1 VYICTLPGKFLWNNL
16 LIIGMDRN
24 SIIGFALL
32 AVLFFGYF
40 YYSKQGQL
48 TAERER
54 QHIQDSLNKLKP
66 KIDTTLKMQAG
77 ADSLAAKKD
86 SSLAGLKQDSTGK
99 EQLVTVENKVF
110 KITFSNKGG
119 QPQKIEL
126 KDFKTFDGKPLILQD
141 GSFNNISY
149 AINTGNNQTAQ
160 TSDLLFT
167 PLPVQTQSDSSKVIA
182 FTLQT
187 NNGESIEHEYIIKP
201 DDYMI
206 AFNIK
211 LNGANKLVTQNTLNL
226 LWQARAVKMEKDIE
240 WETQQ
245 SHVSFVENGD
255 YDFEHV
261 VKGKDDDKKFVRP
274 VDWLALNQQFFA
286 AAIVA
291 KNKFSSGEVTW
302 QSPADTSLHIIAKAT
317 ANLKLSV
324 PAGNDAVVPLE
335 LFYGPSDY
343 KILKSYGNQMYNM
356 VPLGSGIL
364 AFVKYINRGFIM
376 PVFNFLSGKIASYGL
391 VIALLTIIIRLLISP
406 LTYQSYLS
414 GAKMKLLKPEL
425 EVLKT
430 KFKDDK
436 QAFGME
442 QMKLYK
448 RAGVN
453 PLGGCIPALFQVP
466 IFFALYDFFNSNIA
480 LRHQSFLWAKDLSTY
495 DSIYHIPFNIPFYG
509 DHVSLFTITAAI
521 TSMLISVY
529 GMSNMQDNSNP
540 VMKYLPYIFPVI
552 LIGVFNRM
560 PAALTWYY
568 TVSNTITLLIQFVIQ
583 KYIIDH
589 DKIMAKLQ
597 ENKKKPVAQSK
608 WQERIT
614 AMQDSN
620 TKLKTM
626 KEKSDAL
633 KKKR

>member
-1 VYICTLPGKFLWNNL
+1 M
-16 LIIGMDRN
+16 GMDRN
-24 SIIGFALL
+24 TVMGFVLL

-40 YYSKQGQL
+40 YYTKQGQL
-48 TAERER
+48 TAEKQQ

-66 KIDTTLKMQAG
+66 KVDTTLKMHAT
-77 ADSLAAKKD
+77 DSLAAKTD
-86 SSLAGLKQDSTGK
+86 SSLAGIKQDSTGK
-99 EQLVTVENKVF
+99 EQLITVENKVL

-119 QPQKIEL
+119 EPQQILL
-126 KDFKTFDGKPLILQD
+126 KNFKTFNGQPLILQN

-149 AINTGNNQTAQ
+149 AINTGNNRTAQ

-167 PLPVQTQSDSSKVIA
+167 PSAVQTTSDGSQVIS

-187 NNGESIEHEYIIKP
+187 SNGESVQHQYIIRP
-201 DDYMI
+201 DDYMLD
-206 AFNIK
+206 FNIK
-211 LNGANKLVTQNTLNL
+211 LNGANQLVTANTINL
-226 LWQARAVKMEKDIE
+226 LWQAKAVKQEKDLE

-245 SHVSFVENGD
+245 SHISFVENGD
-255 YDFEHV
+255 YDFEHI
-261 VKGKDDDKKFVRP
+261 VKGKQDDKKFVKP
-274 VDWLALNQQFFA
+274 VEWLAVNQQFFA

-291 KNKFSSGEVTW
+291 KNKFNSGEITW
-302 QSPADTSLHIIAKAT
+302 ESPNDTSLHTIVKAT
-317 ANLKLSV
+317 ANLKLDV
-324 PAGNDAVVPLE
+324 PAGNDVVVPLQ
-335 LFYGPSDY
+335 LFYGPGDY

-376 PVFNFLSGKIASYGL
+376 PVFNFLSSKIASYGL
-391 VIALLTIIIRLLISP
+391 VIALMTIIIRLLISP

-425 EVLKT
+425 ETIKA

-448 RAGVN
+448 SAGVN

-480 LRHQSFLWAKDLSTY
+480 LRQQSFWWAKDLSTY
-495 DSIYHIPFNIPFYG
+495 DSIYHLPFNIPFYG

-540 VMKYLPYIFPVI
+540 VMKYLPFIFPVV

-589 DKIMAKLQ
+589 DKIMAQLQ
-597 ENKKKPVAQSK
+597 ENKKKPVTQNK
-608 WQERIT
+608 WQERVA
-614 AMQDSN
+614 AMQESN
-620 TKLKTM
+620 TKLKSM

>member
-1 VYICTLPGKFLWNNL
+1 
-16 LIIGMDRN
+16 MDRN
-24 SIIGFALL
+24 TVIGFVLL
-32 AVLFFGYF
+32 ALLFFGYF

-48 TAERER
+48 EAEKEK
-54 QHIQDSLNKLKP
+54 QHIQDSLNRLKP
-66 KIDTTLKMQAG
+66 KVDTVKLKA
-77 ADSLAAKKD
+77 ASDSLAKKD
-86 SSLAGLKQDSTGK
+86 SSLAGLKQDSTAK
-99 EQLVTVENKVF
+99 EQLLTVETKLF

-119 QPQKIEL
+119 QPKTIQL
-126 KDFKTFDGKPLILQD
+126 KNFKTFNDQPLILQD
-141 GSFNNISY
+141 GNFNNISY

-160 TSDLLFT
+160 TGDLLFN
-167 PLPVQTQSDSSKVIA
+167 PLPVQTAQDGSQVVSFRLA
-182 FTLQT
+182 T
-187 NNGESIEHEYIIKP
+187 NNAESIEHQFIIKP

-206 AFNIK
+206 GFNIK
-211 LNGANKLVTQNTLNL
+211 LNGADRLFTQNTINL
-226 LWQARAVKMEKDIE
+226 LWQAKAAQKEKDIE

-245 SHVSFVENGD
+245 SHISFVEHGD

-261 VKGKDDDKKFVRP
+261 VKGKDDNKKFTEP
-274 VDWLALNQQFFA
+274 VEWLALNQQFFA

-291 KNKFSSGEVTW
+291 KNKFTSGEVNWT
-302 QSPADTSLHIIAKAT
+302 SPSDTSLHIIAKAT

-324 PAGNDAVVPLE
+324 PPGNDAVIPLE

-376 PVFNFLSGKIASYGL
+376 PVFNFLSSKIASYGL

-425 EVLKT
+425 EVLKS

-448 RAGVN
+448 SAGVN

-480 LRHQSFLWAKDLSTY
+480 LRQQSFWWAKDLSTY

-540 VMKYLPYIFPVI
+540 VMKYLPYIFPIV

-608 WQERIT
+608 WQEKVA
-614 AMQDSN
+614 AMQESN
-620 TKLKTM
+620 AKLKSM

-633 KKKR
+633 KKKK

>member
-1 VYICTLPGKFLWNNL
+1 
-16 LIIGMDRN
+16 MDRN
-24 SIIGFALL
+24 TVMGFVLL
-32 AVLFFGYF
+32 ALLFFGYF
-40 YYSKQGQL
+40 YYTKQGQL
-48 TAERER
+48 TAERQQ

-66 KIDTTLKMQAG
+66 KVDTTLRMQAS
-77 ADSLAAKKD
+77 DSIAAKRD
-86 SSLAGLKQDSTGK
+86 SSIAGIKQDSTGK
-99 EQLVTVENKVF
+99 EQLVTVENKVL

-119 QPQKIEL
+119 QPKEILL
-126 KDFKTFDGKPLILQD
+126 KDFKTFNGKPLILEN

-149 AINTGNNQTAQ
+149 AINTGNNRTAQ

-167 PLPVQTQSDSSKVIA
+167 PSAVQTGADGSQVIT

-187 NNGESIEHEYIIKP
+187 SNGESVQHEYIVKP
-201 DDYMI
+201 DDYMLG
-206 AFNIK
+206 FNIK
-211 LNGANKLVTQNTLNL
+211 LNGANQLVTANSINL
-226 LWQARAVKMEKDIE
+226 LWQAKALKQEKDID

-245 SHVSFVENGD
+245 SHISFVENGD
-255 YDFEHV
+255 FDFEHI
-261 VKGKDDDKKFVRP
+261 VKGKQDDKKFVKP
-274 VDWLALNQQFFA
+274 VDWLAVNQQFFA
-286 AAIVA
+286 SAIVA
-291 KNKFSSGEVTW
+291 KNKFNSGEVTW
-302 QSPADTSLHIIAKAT
+302 ESPGDTSLHTIVKAT
-317 ANLKLSV
+317 ANLKLDV
-324 PAGNDAVVPLE
+324 PAGNDAVIALQ

-376 PVFNFLSGKIASYGL
+376 PVFNFLSSKIASYGL

-414 GAKMKLLKPEL
+414 GAKMKLLKPEI
-425 EVLKT
+425 EQLKT
-430 KFKDDK
+430 KFGDDK

-442 QMKLYK
+442 QMKLFK
-448 RAGVN
+448 SAGVN

-480 LRHQSFLWAKDLSTY
+480 LRQQSFWWAKDLSTY

-509 DHVSLFTITAAI
+509 DHVSLFTITAAV

-540 VMKYLPYIFPVI
+540 VMKYLPFIFPIV

-568 TVSNTITLLIQFVIQ
+568 TVSNSITLLIQLVIQ

-597 ENKKKPVAQSK
+597 ENKKKPVAQNK
-608 WQERIT
+608 WQERVA

-620 TKLKTM
+620 SKLKAM

>member
-1 VYICTLPGKFLWNNL
+1 
-16 LIIGMDRN
+16 MDRN
-24 SIIGFALL
+24 SIIGFVLL
-32 AVLFFGYF
+32 ALLFFGYF
-40 YYSKQGQL
+40 YYSREGQMA
-48 TAERER
+48 AEQQK
-54 QHIQDSLNKLKP
+54 QHIQDSLDKLKP
-66 KIDTTLKMQAG
+66 KVDTTAKLKAYN
-77 ADSLAAKKD
+77 DSVIAKKD
-86 SSLAGLKQDSTGK
+86 TLATAFKQDTTAK
-99 EQLVTVENKVF
+99 EQLVTVENKLL
-110 KITFSNKGG
+110 KITFSSKGG
-119 QPQKIEL
+119 QPKEIVI
-126 KDFKTFDGKPLILQD
+126 KNFKTFDGKPLVLQD
-141 GSFNNISY
+141 GSYNNISY
-149 AINTGNNQTAQ
+149 PIHTGNNQIFQ

-167 PLPVQTQSDSSKVIA
+167 PSAIQVNSDSSQVIT
-182 FTLQT
+182 FGLRT
-187 NNGESIEHEYIIKP
+187 NSGESIEHQYIIKP

-206 AFNIK
+206 GFNIK
-211 LNGANKLVTQNTLNL
+211 LNGVSRLEPQNTLDL
-226 LWQARAVKMEKDIE
+226 LWEVKATQKEKDIN

-245 SHVSFVENGD
+245 SHISFEENGE
-255 YDFEHV
+255 YDFEHI
-261 VKGKDDDKKFVRP
+261 VKGKDDDKKFDHP
-274 VDWLALNQQFFA
+274 VDWVALNQQFFA

-291 KNKFSSGEVTW
+291 KNKFNSGEIKW
-302 QSPADTSLHIIAKAT
+302 EAPDDTSLHIIAKAT
-317 ANLKLSV
+317 ATLKLDI
-324 PAGNDAVVPLE
+324 PAGNDAVIPFQ
-335 LFYGPSDY
+335 LFYGPSNY

-376 PVFNFLSGKIASYGL
+376 PVFDFLSSKIASYGL

-425 EVLKT
+425 ETLKA

-448 RAGVN
+448 SAGVN

-480 LRHQSFLWAKDLSTY
+480 LRQQSFLWAKDLSTY

-540 VMKYLPYIFPVI
+540 VMKYLPFIFPVV

-560 PAALTWYY
+560 PAALTLYY
-568 TVSNTITLLIQFVIQ
+568 TVSNTITLIIQLVIQ

-597 ENKKKPVAQSK
+597 ENKKKPVAKTK
-608 WQERIT
+608 WQEKVT
-614 AMQDSN
+614 AMQESN
-620 TKLKTM
+620 AKLKSM
-626 KEKSDAL
+626 KEKNDAAI
-633 KKKR
+633 KKKK

>member
-1 VYICTLPGKFLWNNL
+1 
-16 LIIGMDRN
+16 MDRN

-48 TAERER
+48 TAEREK

-66 KIDTTLKMQAG
+66 KIDTTATLQKAT
-77 ADSLAAKKD
+77 DSLSVKKD
-86 SSLAGLKQDSTGK
+86 SSLSGLKQDSTGK
-99 EQLVTVENKVF
+99 EQFVTVENKVF

-167 PLPVQTQSDSSKVIA
+167 PLPVQTQSDSSKVIG

-187 NNGESIEHEYIIKP
+187 NSGESIEHQYVIKP

-211 LNGANKLVTQNTLNL
+211 LNGSNKLLTQNALNL
-226 LWQARAVKMEKDIE
+226 LWQAKAVKMEKDIE

-245 SHVSFVENGD
+245 SHISFVENGD

-291 KNKFSSGEVTW
+291 KNKFASGEVTW
-302 QSPADTSLHIIAKAT
+302 QSPNDTSLHIIAKAT
-317 ANLKLSV
+317 ANLKLDV
-324 PAGNDAVVPLE
+324 TPGNDAVVPLE

-376 PVFNFLSGKIASYGL
+376 PVFNFLSSKIASYGL

-448 RAGVN
+448 SAGVN

-480 LRHQSFLWAKDLSTY
+480 LRHQSFWWAKDLSTY
-495 DSIYHIPFNIPFYG
+495 DSIYHLPFNIPFYG

-540 VMKYLPYIFPVI
+540 VMKYLPFIFPVI

-568 TVSNTITLLIQFVIQ
+568 TVSNTITLLIQLVIQ

-597 ENKKKPVAQSK
+597 ENKKKPVTQNK

-614 AMQDSN
+614 AMQESN

>member
-1 VYICTLPGKFLWNNL
+1 
-16 LIIGMDRN
+16 MDRN

-66 KIDTTLKMQAG
+66 KIDTTLKMQSA

-86 SSLAGLKQDSTGK
+86 SSLSGLKQDSTGK

-110 KITFSNKGG
+110 KIIFSNKGG
-119 QPQKIEL
+119 QPKEIVL

-167 PLPVQTQSDSSKVIA
+167 PLPVQTETDSSKVIG

-187 NNGESIEHEYIIKP
+187 NNGESIEHQYIISP

-226 LWQARAVKMEKDIE
+226 LWQAKAVKMEKDIE

-245 SHVSFVENGD
+245 SHISFVENGD

-274 VDWLALNQQFFA
+274 VDWLAVNQQFFA

-291 KNKFSSGEVTW
+291 KNKFTSGEVTW
-302 QSPADTSLHIIAKAT
+302 QSPGDTSLHIIAKAT
-317 ANLKLSV
+317 ANLKLNV

-425 EVLKT
+425 EVLKN

-442 QMKLYK
+442 QMKLY
-448 RAGVN
+448 RSAGVN

-540 VMKYLPYIFPVI
+540 VMKYLPYIFPII

-597 ENKKKPVAQSK
+597 ENKKKPAAQSK

-614 AMQDSN
+614 AMQESN
-620 TKLKTM
+620 AKLKTM
-626 KEKSDAL
+626 KEKSDSL

>member
-1 VYICTLPGKFLWNNL
+1 M
-16 LIIGMDRN
+16 GMDRN
-24 SIIGFALL
+24 TVIGFVLL
-32 AVLFFGYF
+32 ALLFFGYF
-40 YYSKQGQL
+40 YYTRQGQL
-48 TAERER
+48 SAEKQK
-54 QHIQDSLNKLKP
+54 QHIQDSLNRLKP
-66 KIDTTLKMQAG
+66 KIDTALKATG
-77 ADSLAAKKD
+77 IKDSLIAKKD
-86 SSLAGLKQDSTGK
+86 SAFAGIKQDTSGK
-99 EQLVTVENKVF
+99 EQLITVENKLL

-119 QPQKIEL
+119 QPKEIEI
-126 KDFKTFDGKPLILQD
+126 KHFKTYNGKPLLLQD

-160 TSDLLFT
+160 TADLLFT
-167 PLPVQTQSDSSKVIA
+167 PSAVQTTPDSSQIVS
-182 FTLQT
+182 FHLRT
-187 NNGESIEHEYIIKP
+187 NNGESIEHQYILKP

-206 AFNIK
+206 GFNIK
-211 LNGANKLVTQNTLNL
+211 LNGANKLITQNTINL
-226 LWQARAVKMEKDIE
+226 LWKIKAVQLEKDLG

-245 SHVSFVENGD
+245 SHISFVENGD
-255 YDFEHV
+255 YDFEHISE
-261 VKGKDDDKKFVRP
+261 GRSDDKKFDAP
-274 VDWLALNQQFFA
+274 VQWLALNQQFFA
-286 AAIVA
+286 SAIVA
-291 KNKFSSGEVTW
+291 KNNFANGEVKW
-302 QSPADTSLHIIAKAT
+302 DSPKDTSLHIIAEAT
-317 ANLKLSV
+317 ANLRLDV
-324 PAGNDAVVPLE
+324 PQGNEAVLPLQ
-335 LFYGPSDY
+335 LFYGPTDY

-376 PVFNFLSGKIASYGL
+376 PVFNFLSSKIASYGL

-425 EVLKT
+425 EVLKV

-448 RAGVN
+448 SAGVN

-480 LRHQSFLWAKDLSTY
+480 LRQQSFWWAKDLSTY
-495 DSIYHIPFNIPFYG
+495 DSIYNIPFNIPFYG
-509 DHVSLFTITAAI
+509 NHVSLFTITAAI
-521 TSMLISVY
+521 TSMLISIY

-540 VMKYLPYIFPVI
+540 VMKYLPYIFPVF
-552 LIGVFNRM
+552 LIGIFNRM

-568 TVSNTITLLIQFVIQ
+568 TVSNIITLLIQLVIQ

-597 ENKKKPVAQSK
+597 ENKKKPKSQSK

-614 AMQDSN
+614 AMQESN
-620 TKLKTM
+620 AKLKTM

-633 KKKR
+633 KKKK

>member
-1 VYICTLPGKFLWNNL
+1 M
-16 LIIGMDRN
+16 GMDRN
-24 SIIGFALL
+24 TVIGFVLL
-32 AVLFFGYF
+32 ALLFFGYF
-40 YYSKQGQL
+40 YYTKQGQL
-48 TAERER
+48 AAERQQ

-66 KIDTTLKMQAG
+66 KVDTTLKMHA

-86 SSLAGLKQDSTGK
+86 SSLAGIKQDTTGK
-99 EQLVTVENKVF
+99 EQLITVENKVL

-119 QPQKIEL
+119 QPKEILL
-126 KDFKTFDGKPLILQD
+126 KNFKTFNGQPLILQN

-149 AINTGNNQTAQ
+149 AINTGNNRTAQ

-167 PLPVQTQSDSSKVIA
+167 PSDVQTTSDGSQVIS

-187 NNGESIEHEYIIKP
+187 NNGESVQHEYIIKP
-201 DDYMI
+201 DDYMLG
-206 AFNIK
+206 FNIK
-211 LNGANKLVTQNTLNL
+211 LNGANQLVTANTINL
-226 LWQARAVKMEKDIE
+226 LWQAKAEKQEKDLE

-245 SHVSFVENGD
+245 SHISFVENGD
-255 YDFEHV
+255 YDFEHI
-261 VKGKDDDKKFVRP
+261 VKGKQDDKKFVKP
-274 VDWLALNQQFFA
+274 VDWLAVNQQFFA

-291 KNKFSSGEVTW
+291 KNKFNSGEVTW
-302 QSPADTSLHIIAKAT
+302 ESPNDTSLHTIVKAT
-317 ANLKLSV
+317 ANLKLDV

-335 LFYGPSDY
+335 LFYGPSNY

-376 PVFNFLSGKIASYGL
+376 PVFNFLSSKIASYGL

-414 GAKMKLLKPEL
+414 GAKMKLLKPEI
-425 EVLKT
+425 EELKK
-430 KFKDDK
+430 KFADDK

-442 QMKLYK
+442 QMKLFK
-448 RAGVN
+448 SAGVN

-480 LRHQSFLWAKDLSTY
+480 LRQQSFWWAKDLSTY
-495 DSIYHIPFNIPFYG
+495 DSIYHLPFNIPFYG
-509 DHVSLFTITAAI
+509 DHVSLFTITAAV

-540 VMKYLPYIFPVI
+540 VMKYLPFIFPIV

-589 DKIMAKLQ
+589 DKIMAQLQ
-597 ENKKKPVAQSK
+597 ENKKKPVSQNK
-608 WQERIT
+608 WQERVA
-614 AMQDSN
+614 AMQESN
-620 TKLKTM
+620 AKLKSM

>member
-1 VYICTLPGKFLWNNL
+1 
-16 LIIGMDRN
+16 MDRN
-24 SIIGFALL
+24 SVIGFALL
-32 AVLFFGYF
+32 ALLFIGYF
-40 YYSKQGQL
+40 YYSKEGQMA
-48 TAERER
+48 AEQQR
-54 QHIQDSLNKLKP
+54 QHIQDSLDKLKP
-66 KIDTTLKMQAG
+66 KLDTTAKLQAYK
-77 ADSLAAKKD
+77 DSVIAKKD
-86 SSLAGLKQDSTGK
+86 TLASAFKQDTTAK
-99 EQLVTVENKVF
+99 EQLITVENKLL

-119 QPQKIEL
+119 QPKEIL
-126 KDFKTFDGKPLILQD
+126 IKNFKTFDGSPLILQD

-149 AINTGNNQTAQ
+149 PVHTGNNQIFQ

-167 PLPVQTQSDSSKVIA
+167 PSAIQLNSDSSQVIT

-187 NNGESIEHEYIIKP
+187 NSGESIQHQYIFKP

-206 AFNIK
+206 GFNIK
-211 LNGANKLVTQNTLNL
+211 LNGANQLEPQNTIDL
-226 LWQARAVKMEKDIE
+226 LWQAKAIQKEKDIN

-245 SHVSFVENGD
+245 SHISFVENGD
-255 YDFEHV
+255 YDFEHI
-261 VKGKDDDKKFVRP
+261 VKGKDDNKKFGQP

-291 KNKFSSGEVTW
+291 KNKFNSGEIKW
-302 QSPADTSLHIIAKAT
+302 QSPEDTSLHTIATAT
-317 ANLKLSV
+317 ANLKLTI

-335 LFYGPSDY
+335 LFYGPSNY

-376 PVFNFLSGKIASYGL
+376 PVFDFLSSKIASYGL

-425 EVLKT
+425 ETLKG

-448 RAGVN
+448 SAGVN

-480 LRHQSFLWAKDLSTY
+480 LRQQSFLWAKDLSTY
-495 DSIYHIPFNIPFYG
+495 DSIYHIPFNVPFYG
-509 DHVSLFTITAAI
+509 DHISLFTITAAI

-540 VMKYLPYIFPVI
+540 VMKYLPYIFPIV

-568 TVSNTITLLIQFVIQ
+568 TVSNTITLIIQLVIQ

-597 ENKKKPVAQSK
+597 ENKKKPVAKSK
-608 WQERIT
+608 WSEKVA
-614 AMQDSN
+614 AMQESN
-620 TKLKTM
+620 AKLKSM
-626 KEKSDAL
+626 KEKSDSL
-633 KKKR
+633 KKKK

>member
-1 VYICTLPGKFLWNNL
+1 
-16 LIIGMDRN
+16 MDRN

-48 TAERER
+48 TAEREK

-66 KIDTTLKMQAG
+66 KIDTTVKMQKAT
-77 ADSLAAKKD
+77 DSLAAKKD
-86 SSLAGLKQDSTGK
+86 SSFSGLKQDSTGK
-99 EQLVTVENKVF
+99 EQLVTLENKVF

-149 AINTGNNQTAQ
+149 AINTGVNQTAQ

-167 PLPVQTQSDSSKVIA
+167 PLPVQTESDSSKVIG

-187 NNGESIEHEYIIKP
+187 NSGESIEHQYVIKP
-201 DDYMI
+201 DDYMV

-211 LNGANKLVTQNTLNL
+211 LNGSNKLLTQNTLNL
-226 LWQARAVKMEKDIE
+226 LWQVKAVKMEKDIE

-245 SHVSFVENGD
+245 SHISFVENGD

-261 VKGKDDDKKFVRP
+261 VRGKDDDKKFVRP

-291 KNKFSSGEVTW
+291 KNKFASGEVTW
-302 QSPADTSLHIIAKAT
+302 QSPNDTSLHVIAKAT
-317 ANLKLSV
+317 ANLKLNV
-324 PAGNDAVVPLE
+324 TPGNDAVVPLE

-376 PVFNFLSGKIASYGL
+376 PVFNFLSSKIASYGL

-442 QMKLYK
+442 QMKLY
-448 RAGVN
+448 RSAGVN

-480 LRHQSFLWAKDLSTY
+480 LRHQSFWWAKDLSTY
-495 DSIYHIPFNIPFYG
+495 DSIYHLPFNIPFYG

-540 VMKYLPYIFPVI
+540 VMKYLPFIFPVI

-597 ENKKKPVAQSK
+597 ENKKKPVTQNK

-614 AMQDSN
+614 AMQESN